1 VYLESRVGFD
11 VDGVELKARLDFAA
25 KAIDWRGFWNYC
37 VQLQQTIF
45 VDSKALCQKSK
56 NLAIL

>member
-25 KAIDWRGFWNYC
+25 KAIDWRGLWRNPG
-37 VQLQQTIF
+37 
-45 VDSKALCQKSK
+45 A
-56 NLAIL
+56 